1 MSKSSLVKIMIALCI
16 GLVLVIFFQF
26 DLGRFLSL
34 EYVQSRLSALQ
45 TFRNDHFALA
55 LAIYFLT
62 YLLIAALSIPGALI
76 ITLTGGAIFGLIWGT
91 VLASFASS
99 IGATL
104 AFLLS
109 RTLLRNWVQSR
120 FGNYLA
126 PINRGIEQDGNF
138 YLFSI
143 RMVPIFPFFV
153 VNLLMGLTPIG
164 VIPFYLVS
172 QIGMLL
178 ITAVYVNAGSE
189 LAQITSLSGLV
200 SPSVIL
206 SLVLVGVSP
215 LAAKLLINAIKRAR
229 K

>member
-1 MSKSSLVKIMIALCI
+1 
-16 GLVLVIFFQF
+16 
-26 DLGRFLSL
+26 
-34 EYVQSRLSALQ
+34 
-45 TFRNDHFALA
+45 
-55 LAIYFLT
+55 
-62 YLLIAALSIPGALI
+62 
-76 ITLTGGAIFGLIWGT
+76 
-91 VLASFASS
+91 
-99 IGATL
+99 
-104 AFLLS
+104 
-109 RTLLRNWVQSR
+109 
-120 FGNYLA
+120 
-126 PINRGIEQDGNF
+126 
-138 YLFSI
+138 
-143 RMVPIFPFFV
+143 V
-153 VNLLMGLTPIG
+153 VNLLMGLTPFG

>member
-1 MSKSSLVKIMIALCI
+1 MIALCI